1 MSIWEKFED
10 LTLEFLERRVDELL
24 TQGDV
29 TMSPKVIAHVRE
41 TAAWAATRAIARF
54 QAEEG
59 VKNLGKRAQ
68 NH

>member
-1 MSIWEKFED
+1 MSLWQKYED
-10 LTLEFLERRVDELL
+10 LVLEFLERRVVELL

-29 TMSPKVIAHVRE
+29 APSPKVIAHVRE
-41 TAAWAATRAIARF
+41 TAAWAAERAVARF
-54 QAEEG
+54 QAGDG